1 MNETIS
7 NRIFELKKEIFK
19 EENEGKHIIIAEK
32 FFGDYQIGLYSFSIK
47 FLKSD
52 MSNSTGIINTLTA
65 INKDGLI
72 QSFNFIVE

>member
-7 NRIFELKKEIFK
+7 NRIFELKKEILK

-32 FFGDYQIGLYSFSIK
+32 FFGEDKICLYSFSVK
-47 FLKSD
+47 LLKRDIVNPS
-52 MSNSTGIINTLTA
+52 GIINALIT
-65 INKDGLI
+65 INENDLI